1 MFPACPALRG
11 REPDAAVCTSVDQR
25 SGEYMPVNLNAGNPR
40 DKYGIFVKLKLCNT

>member
-11 REPDAAVCTSVDQR
+11 REPDAAHASIDQR

-40 DKYGIFVKLKLCNT
+40 DSVEIYE